1 MTKSQKAVFLSY
13 ASEDTDAAQRI
24 CTALQTAGIEVW
36 FDQSELR
43 GGDAWDAAIR
53 QQIRSCGLF
62 IPIISARTCARGE
75 GYFRLEW
82 KLAIDRSHLMAA
94 EKPFILPV
102 VVDGTREATALV
114 PEKFREV
121 QWTRL
126 PDPSDAQLLVAHV
139 SRVLANELE
148 PAPEQLSASTRGAT
162 AMGSPD
168 SGASRGKP
176 SIAVL
181 PFTNM
186 SGDPEQDY
194 FADGMVEDIITAL
207 SRFNQLFVIA
217 RNSSFIYKGRAVDVR
232 QVATELRV
240 RYVLK
245 GSVRR
250 SGSRL
255 RVTGQLIDAINGTHL
270 WADKFDGSVDAVFDL
285 QDTITANVVGAIEPT
300 VKKAEVE
307 RARLKPPE
315 KLDVYDLY
323 LRALPLIQAFR
334 PAENLAGLDLLN
346 KALAL
351 DPKYPPALAHAA
363 WGYEQRI
370 TRGWTP
376 AGNDDVGT
384 AAAYA
389 RQVAA
394 SGTDDAVAL
403 VLAGFALAMV
413 THDWDAGLHMSRR
426 ALERNPGCGFVNL
439 MAAFVENFCGDPE
452 QGLALGERARALNP
466 LDPAFFIY
474 LLAGS
479 FSHLF
484 CGRPAQALAFA
495 QRSVTLYADWDS
507 TYWTLVTSYVQ
518 LGRLEEARQV
528 LLKLRALAPQLTVS
542 VLRRSL
548 PYRNPASVRMIVE
561 AMATAGLPE

>member
-1 MTKSQKAVFLSY
+1 MGGESPKPASTPTGAVFLSY
-13 ASEDTDAAQRI
+13 ASQDAEAAQRI
-24 CTALQTAGIEVW
+24 CDALQSAGIEVW

-53 QQIRSCGLF
+53 ARIKACALF
-62 IPIISARTCARGE
+62 MPVISVNTQARAE

-82 KLAIDRSHLMAA
+82 KLAVDRSHLMAA
-94 EKPFILPV
+94 DKAFLVPV
-102 VVDGTREATALV
+102 VVDAV
-114 PEKFREV
+114 PPAESRVPDKFGEV
-121 QWTRL
+121 QWTSAPGGQLSPDFVQRL
-126 PDPSDAQLLVAHV
+126 RHLVDPAGPLPA
-139 SRVLANELE
+139 VLA
-148 PAPEQLSASTRGAT
+148 PATLPITQ
-162 AMGSPD
+162 
-168 SGASRGKP
+168 RGKP
-176 SIAVL
+176 SLAVL
-181 PFTNM
+181 PFVNM
-186 SGDPEQDY
+186 SGDSEQEY

-232 QVATELRV
+232 QVAAELGV
-240 RYVLK
+240 RYILE

-255 RVTGQLIDAINGTHL
+255 RVTGQLIDASNGTHL
-270 WADKFDGSVDAVFDL
+270 WADKFDGSVEAVFDL
-285 QDTITANVVGAIEPT
+285 QDAITANVVGAIEPT
-300 VKKAEVE
+300 IKKAEIE
-307 RARLKPPE
+307 RARLRPPE
-315 KLDVYDLY
+315 NLDVYDLY

-346 KALAL
+346 KALSL
-351 DPKYPPALAHAA
+351 DPNYAPALGHAA

-370 TRGWTP
+370 TRGWPP
-376 AGNDDVGT
+376 ASNDDVG
-384 AAAYA
+384 AAAACA

-394 SGTDDAVAL
+394 TGTDDAVAL

-426 ALERNPGCGFVNL
+426 ALERNPGSGFVNL
-439 MAAFVENFCGDPE
+439 IAAFVENFCGDPE
-452 QGLALGERARALNP
+452 QGLVLGERARALNP

-495 QRSVTLYADWDS
+495 QRSVALYADWDS
-507 TYWTLVTSYVQ
+507 TYWTLITSYVQ
-518 LGRLEEARQV
+518 LGRLEEARQA
-528 LLKLRALAPQLTVS
+528 LLKLRALAPGLTVS
-542 VLRRSL
+542 ALRRSL
-548 PYRNPASVRMIVE
+548 PYRNPASVNMIVD
-561 AMATAGLPE
+561 AMSTAGLPE